1 MVPWYE
7 CKIDDNNVLLEL
19 SNQIVHWCRSKIR
32 ARIQFHNLKLTSFL
46 CLKSFKGY
54 DFAL

>member
-19 SNQIVHWCRSKIR
+19 SNQIVHLVP
-32 ARIQFHNLKLTSFL
+32 LKN
-46 CLKSFKGY
+46 
-54 DFAL
+54 